1 MDKKDGGTIDLESLQ
16 QVRDYFADRQDAEHR
31 DGETFPTP
39 NEEMRLLGTLDSVL
53 AELTARRARDAE
65 VEALAAAA
73 RRVLD
78 KAWEFGEDEPHFVA
92 LDNAVDAL
100 TGAKP

>member
-1 MDKKDGGTIDLESLQ
+1 MDTITTIQNLLTCNGCAAP
-16 QVRDYFADRQDAEHR
+16 VMVAL
-31 DGETFPTP
+31 TP
-39 NEEMRLLGTLDSVL
+39 NEISLIAAAPSMH

-65 VEALAAAA
+65 VEALVAAA